1 MADEYIL
8 SITGGSGP
16 RELKLEIEENGSVKD
31 QLIISLDM
39 RLDTLL
45 VTSIDKILK
54 KNRID
59 LAHLKSVT
67 IGENIDP
74 ASVAYGIARAVAE
87 ALKPR

>member
-8 SITGGSGP
+8 HIESGSGP
-16 RELKLEIEENGSVKD
+16 RELKLEIKQNGSVKD
-31 QLIISLDM
+31 QLIISLDT

-59 LAHLKSVT
+59 VAHLKSV
-67 IGENIDP
+67 IISENIDP
-74 ASVAYGIARAVAE
+74 TSTAYGIAQAVAE
-87 ALKPR
+87 ALKSR